1 MDWAAEVA
9 FVTGA
14 TRGIGRAVVETFAAR
29 GAKVAFCGRGE
40 TDVRALEAA
49 LRSQSREVVG
59 LVCDVRDEQNVNAF
73 AVDAAFRLG
82 NPTILV
88 NKAGI
93 GRFGRVADMSAADWD
108 DVMATNV
115 RGTFLMT
122 RACLPAML
130 QAGRGSIVN
139 VVSLSGKTGV
149 VEGAAYAAS
158 KHAVLGFSRSLML
171 EVRKQGVRVIAVCP
185 GSVDTAFFDGDTP
198 FNPNRATILK
208 PADVADAIL
217 AALELPARALV
228 SELDIRPANP

>member
-1 MDWAAEVA
+1 MNWQQQVA
-9 FVTGA
+9 VVTGA
-14 TRGIGRAVVETFAAR
+14 TRGIGRAVAEALAAR
-29 GAKVAFCGRGE
+29 GAKVAFCGRDE
-40 TDVRALEAA
+40 AAVLALEAA
-49 LRSQSREVVG
+49 LRSQDRDVVG
-59 LVCDVRDEQNVNAF
+59 LVCDVRDEQHVSAF
-73 AVDAAFRLG
+73 VVAAAFRLG

-88 NKAGI
+88 NNAGI